1 MAVLIDPPMWPWRG
15 RLWSHLVSDSS
26 LEELHAFAAG
36 IAVPARAFE
45 GDHYDVPAERYAE
58 VLRAGAQAVDA
69 RELLGRLRQSGLRRP
84 KRRGER
90 VLASVLRDDGSR
102 RDVLLSGLSPPAAAT
117 ALSVL
122 ALSAGSL
129 LVHRSPRRWHLPR
142 VQLPSRDD
150 AGTARAALTGC
161 ACGQTGEEAL
171 SSPWRSNGAWSR
183 LGYLRT
189 AGASGPPTE
198 HEAVWAVRLPA
209 PAAVRVGGRY
219 ALVPVE
225 EARGCGQ
232 EWVPLL
238 EHVEVDG

>member
-1 MAVLIDPPMWPWRG
+1 MAILIDPPMWPWRG

-36 IAVPARAFE
+36 VAVPARAFE

-58 VLRAGAQAVDA
+58 VVRAGAQAVDA

-90 VLASVLRDDGSR
+90 VLASAPRDDGSR
-102 RDVLLSGLSPPAAAT
+102 RDVLLSGLRPPAPPT

-122 ALSAGSL
+122 ALSADSL
-129 LVHRSPRRWHLPR
+129 LVHGSPRGWHLPR
-142 VQLPSRDD
+142 VRLPSRDD
-150 AGTARAALTGC
+150 AASARGALTGC
-161 ACGQTGEEAL
+161 ACGQAGEERL
-171 SSPWRSNGAWSR
+171 PSSWRSSDAWSR

-189 AGASGPPTE
+189 AGPCGPPTE
-198 HEAVWAVRLPA
+198 HEAVWVVRLPA
-209 PAAVRVGGRY
+209 PAAVRAGGRY
-219 ALVPVE
+219 TLVPVQ
-225 EARGCGQ
+225 EALRCGQ

-238 EHVEVDG
+238 EHAGADG